1 LNDTSLAARMCA
13 LEKRITAIEAT
24 LTSSPVSSLRQ
35 IRSSRPA
42 PGWLAEQVA
51 IAICRVDDSLT
62 WNEEVINWKPE
73 ACAAITACA
82 SWLEAQGVGAGVAA
96 ARWLREEAARACA
109 VSC

>member
-1 LNDTSLAARMCA
+1 MCA

-51 IAICRVDDSLT
+51 ITICRMDDSLT
-62 WNEEVINWKPE
+62 WNEEVISGCSGIQTPSFRTAFPE
-73 ACAAITACA
+73 TPHTP
-82 SWLEAQGVGAGVAA
+82 
-96 ARWLREEAARACA
+96 
-109 VSC
+109 